1 MANMVSRNTCSRH
14 LKVFKEN
21 IWRNTIFQGVEES
34 SEIASVSISYAQK
47 KSFKKTFFKTRPE
60 FICDRNQSLSK
71 ISEEKEES
79 DCSSRNDKHHHCQ
92 ATPACDDEQ
101 HKSEASKEEKSESGY
116 DTDELQNKPDR
127 GRNNMQL
134 SVDDIVA
141 DKLISRFVPEFID
154 TNKIAFVW

>member
-1 MANMVSRNTCSRH
+1 MGSFV
-14 LKVFKEN
+14 
-21 IWRNTIFQGVEES
+21 
-34 SEIASVSISYAQK
+34 QK
-47 KSFKKTFFKTRPE
+47 KSFKKTFLKTRPE
-60 FICDRNQSLSK
+60 LICDRNLSLSK

-79 DCSSRNDKHHHCQ
+79 ECKHEHCQ
-92 ATPACDDEQ
+92 ATLVGDDEQ
-101 HKSEASKEEKSESGY
+101 NKSEASKEEKSESGY

-154 TNKIAFVW
+154 TNKIAFV